1 VGKHIKEHIDLVE
14 LLKALLLDSDKVYDK
29 YHGPLQQY
37 EQQEDLLKQFHDAWE
52 EEQFEEAADFLV
64 QFVECTGRELTDV
77 ERDKLREDIAEG
89 TNMSDFGK
97 PLATA
102 FKEYTVFGSHPE
114 NHQSHDECSNH
125 PIFHL
130 YRLIEERT
138 GIPQKDVDA
147 YAKRLLSS
155 YGIGPVTFNAGPD
168 GKQRKPLPDLGPIAD
183 KLGEFDRS
191 GKTGS
196 LIAILL
202 EQHPEALKRVVISPN
217 PSESSKSDTGATVTE
232 NPLESA
238 KGWVKR
244 AYASYLLAKQNLPGN
259 PTDRVIYEWLN
270 ENDPDWRTGDLTDY
284 DLPNLQTWLRYVG
297 EARKITGTQKNTPRH
312 GRGGSGSVV
321 NSSDI

>member
-1 VGKHIKEHIDLVE
+1 MGKHIKEHIDLVE
-14 LLKALLLDSDKVYDK
+14 LLKALLLDSDKVDEK
-29 YHGPLQQY
+29 YRGPLQQH
-37 EQQEDLLKQFHDAWE
+37 EQQEDLLIQFHDAWE

-64 QFVECTGRELTDV
+64 QFVECTGRKLTDV

-89 TNMSDFGK
+89 TNMSDFGE
-97 PLATA
+97 PVASA
-102 FKEYTVFGSHPE
+102 FEEYDLFEAAPQNE
-114 NHQSHDECSNH
+114 QLHDECSNH

-202 EQHPEALKRVVISPN
+202 EQHPEALKRVGISPN
-217 PSESSKSDTGATVTE
+217 PSQPGSVAKEPRGLLGKKEKQIKWVAEAMLLVRDHPDWPDAQIAEAVGKHKSTLSRNLTYQLFASTTRGSMKDRHRGYQTVNPDTGQLDV
-232 NPLESA
+232 
-238 KGWVKR
+238 V
-244 AYASYLLAKQNLPGN
+244 AYTK
-259 PTDRVIYEWLN
+259 
-270 ENDPDWRTGDLTDY
+270 DPDRDD
-284 DLPNLQTWLRYVG
+284 
-297 EARKITGTQKNTPRH
+297 
-312 GRGGSGSVV
+312 
-321 NSSDI
+321 

>member
-1 VGKHIKEHIDLVE
+1 MGKHIKEHIDLVE

-29 YHGPLQQY
+29 YHGPLQQH
-37 EQQEDLLKQFHDAWE
+37 EQQGILRMQFHDAWE

-64 QFVECTGRELTDV
+64 QFVECTGRKLTDV

-97 PLATA
+97 PVTTA
-102 FKEYTVFGSHPE
+102 LKEYDVFESVPQNE
-114 NHQSHDECSNH
+114 QLLDEYSNH

-130 YRLIEERT
+130 YGLIEERT
-138 GIPQKDVDA
+138 GISKEDVA
-147 YAKRLLSS
+147 AFTGRMLCGYELER
-155 YGIGPVTFNAGPD
+155 VTFPAGPD
-168 GKQRKPLPDLGPIAD
+168 GKQREPLPDLRPVAD

-202 EQHPEALKRVVISPN
+202 EQHPEALKRVGISPN

-238 KGWVKR
+238 KGWVKS

-284 DLPNLQTWLRYVG
+284 DLPNLQTWIRYVG

>member
-1 VGKHIKEHIDLVE
+1 MGKHIKEHIDLVE
-14 LLKALLLDSDKVYDK
+14 LLKALLLDSDKVDEK
-29 YHGPLQQY
+29 YRGPLQQH
-37 EQQEDLLKQFHDAWE
+37 EQQEDLLIQFHDAWE

-64 QFVECTGRELTDV
+64 QFVECTGRKLTDV

-97 PLATA
+97 PIASA
-102 FKEYTVFGSHPE
+102 FEEYTVFGSHPE

-138 GIPQKDVDA
+138 GISKEDVA
-147 YAKRLLSS
+147 AFTERLLCG
-155 YGIGPVTFNAGPD
+155 YGMGPVTYTTGPD
-168 GKQRKPLPDLGPIAD
+168 GKQREPLPDLRPIAE

-191 GKTGS
+191 GKTGP
-196 LIAILL
+196 LVAILF
-202 EQHPEALKRVVISPN
+202 EQHAEALKRAGISLN
-217 PSESSKSDTGATVTE
+217 PSQSSKSDTGATVTE

-238 KGWVKR
+238 PKPSKR
-244 AYASYLLAKQNLPGN
+244 AYASYLYAEQNLPRD
-259 PTDRVIYEWLN
+259 PTDREAYEWLV
-270 ENDPDWRTGDLTDY
+270 ENDPAWRTSDITDY
-284 DLPNLQTWLRYVG
+284 NLPNFQTWLRHLRT
-297 EARKITGTQKNTPRH
+297 ARKIMGTQKNTPRH